1 LCTVGGGLS
10 SSLPDAQFTPRIHD
24 YVYCKLKWIIAIV
37 VNSGDPRVPNM
48 DTRRYEMIDYPLP
61 LYVRAQT
68 HQRHSAWR
76 SLLQAQR
83 VYLTGPVHPPSI
95 VRFDLPVKR
104 ARRAGKRD
112 TNYTSTPRNCCFVFL
127 AAYVRRATIKRASN
141 VPSIFRMKKF
151 TDILQDEG

>member
-1 LCTVGGGLS
+1 VGTGYGY
-10 SSLPDAQFTPRIHD
+10 DFDNEYRF
-24 YVYCKLKWIIAIV
+24 
-37 VNSGDPRVPNM
+37 
-48 DTRRYEMIDYPLP
+48 RYEMIDYPLP

-127 AAYVRRATIKRASN
+127 AAYVRRATIKRAEHLPNEKVHGYSPRRRIEN
-141 VPSIFRMKKF
+141 TQPIPNHQTCRASYK
-151 TDILQDEG
+151 